1 MLKKPWLHFL
11 VLGLCLF
18 MAGRWAFPVPKPVLG
33 PPNKARLQAM
43 IENYGQ
49 FSRDEISPALLSR
62 FVDAEL
68 RDELLFREALQR
80 DLQYRDAAIEQRIIR
95 NMRFLDADT
104 QADDAT
110 LVEQGY
116 ALRLPLTDEVIRRRL
131 VQIMER
137 LIVASA
143 RIAPPT
149 SDEIAARYQ
158 RDISSWLEPPL
169 YSFSH
174 VFLSVERVGEMPD
187 LIAKVEADEMS
198 SEQARALGAPFL
210 SGYDFRSQSAE
221 QMSRVFGAVFAEQL
235 TALDPVPGDWVGP
248 ITSAF
253 GQHYVFIA
261 AVQPERTM
269 PLEEVSLKIEGA
281 LVREAEERAVD
292 DWVSNAFIGYE
303 VVRS

>member
-158 RDISSWLEPPL
+158 RDISIWLEPPL

-198 SEQARALGAPFL
+198 SEQARVLGAPFL
-210 SGYDFRSQSAE
+210 SGYDFKLQSAE

-292 DWVSNAFIGYE
+292 DWVSNALIGYE